1 MWLDIDMA
9 EGGRVGSQRAPTYY
23 GRDDPPTRSPL
34 LSPPKSLVRCCSVGR
49 VVVVLLSSKV
59 GGCRCP
65 TGMAGLS
72 VRSRYS
78 GALANERCRSKVLS
92 AAESLYARQ
101 LARNI
106 HGVRTVFLDSCLMVN
121 TNLILSAGPTLR
133 LYALGIDIH
142 KQGQPV
148 PLGTYMILSTLTNT
162 RPWVRLSREPG
173 ARTC

>member
-1 MWLDIDMA
+1 
-9 EGGRVGSQRAPTYY
+9 
-23 GRDDPPTRSPL
+23 
-34 LSPPKSLVRCCSVGR
+34 
-49 VVVVLLSSKV
+49 
-59 GGCRCP
+59 
-65 TGMAGLS
+65 MAGLS